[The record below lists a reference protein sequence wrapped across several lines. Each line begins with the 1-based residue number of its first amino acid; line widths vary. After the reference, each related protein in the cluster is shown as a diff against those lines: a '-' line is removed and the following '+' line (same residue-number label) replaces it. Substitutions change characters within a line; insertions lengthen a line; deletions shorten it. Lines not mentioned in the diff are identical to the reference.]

1 MPKFTKGMPS
11 PNRSGRPKGSA
22 TAARLREAIAGQLS
36 DIIDVLVKQ
45 SLNGCTAS
53 AKLLLDR
60 ALPALKPTSTGI
72 ILDTIPGDNLAVTG
86 QLILDEISRGN
97 IPVSEG
103 SMLISALGTQA
114 RIVEVTE
121 LMARIEKLETG
132 GVNA

>member
-1 MPKFTKGMPS
+1 MAKFQKGMPS
-11 PNRSGRPKGSA
+11 PNSAGRPRGNA
-22 TAARLREAIAGQLS
+22 TAARLREAIAGQLP

-45 SLNGCTAS
+45 SLTGCTAS

-72 ILDTIPGDNLAVTG
+72 ILDTIPGDNLAGTG
-86 QLILDEISRGN
+86 QLVLDEISRGN

-114 RIVEVTE
+114 KIIEITTLSDRIT
-121 LMARIEKLETG
+121 ALENG
-132 GVNA
+132 GNNG